1 MTSPRSPAPQMVKM
15 RSSLRC
21 CLCWSPRTGAL
32 VSGVYCLARSLA
44 ILLPLVY
51 SLVNKE
57 VWRDVRTTVD
67 TWLESPVLG
76 FQITVAVGKAWQ
88 WVSSVPENRY
98 KMFLAGFISATVLHL
113 LCGLLLIL
121 GAMIEQRSLLIP
133 WLFTDML
140 LNIIFILVFIVITL
154 LSFLVDLLVALI
166 FPVMA
171 GLEIGLWF
179 YSWRNVVDLYQEYNI
194 SKAVIRQEIQG
205 TVYSLVP
212 AKHTK

>member
-1 MTSPRSPAPQMVKM
+1 
-15 RSSLRC
+15 
-21 CLCWSPRTGAL
+21 
-32 VSGVYCLARSLA
+32 
-44 ILLPLVY
+44 
-51 SLVNKE
+51 
-57 VWRDVRTTVD
+57 
-67 TWLESPVLG
+67 
-76 FQITVAVGKAWQ
+76 
-88 WVSSVPENRY
+88 
-98 KMFLAGFISATVLHL
+98 MFLAGFISATVLHL

-140 LNIIFILVFIVITL
+140 LNIIFILVFIVVPL